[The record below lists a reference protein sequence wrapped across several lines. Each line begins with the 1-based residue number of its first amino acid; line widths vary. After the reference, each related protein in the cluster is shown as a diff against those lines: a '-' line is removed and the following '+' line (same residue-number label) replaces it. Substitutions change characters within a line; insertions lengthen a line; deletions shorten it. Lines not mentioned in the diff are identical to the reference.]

1 MFDNLTNRLNAIFD
15 RLRGYGRLTEENVQE
30 ALREVRVALLE
41 ADVNFKVVKG
51 FIERVREK
59 AVGQDVLKSLTPG
72 QHVVKVVCDAKGRAL
87 YRNDQERGKMV
98 LCVGQCVKFWK
109 PLISKGAPK
118 GKSLPG
124 KLALAKRPGGAMQV
138 TYNGKRLY
146 TFTLDR
152 PGKVTGDNFR
162 DAFGG
167 QAFTW
172 HVVRAGK
179 APTSSGSGSGGYGG
193 GYGYGG

>member
-1 MFDNLTNRLNAIFD
+1 MKRRLIIIGVAAV
-15 RLRGYGRLTEENVQE
+15 L
-30 ALREVRVALLE
+30 ALAVGVALAIAAGSSGTAGSGATVSVKKLG
-41 ADVNFKVVKG
+41 AAGKVLV
-51 FIERVREK
+51 
-59 AVGQDVLKSLTPG
+59 
-72 QHVVKVVCDAKGRAL
+72 DAKGRPL
-87 YRNDQERGKMV
+87 YRNDQEHGAMV
-98 LCVGQCVKFWK
+98 LCVGQCVHFWK
-109 PLISKGAPK
+109 PLISKGEPT

-152 PGKVTGDNFR
+152 PGKVTGDKFR
-162 DAFGG
+162 DSFGG

-172 HVVRAGK
+172 HVLRIGAGSSSSS
-179 APTSSGSGSGGYGG
+179 SSGYG

>member
-1 MFDNLTNRLNAIFD
+1 MKRRLVIIGVAAV
-15 RLRGYGRLTEENVQE
+15 L
-30 ALREVRVALLE
+30 ALAVSVALAIAAGSGGAGGSGGATVSVKKLG
-41 ADVNFKVVKG
+41 AAGKVLV
-51 FIERVREK
+51 
-59 AVGQDVLKSLTPG
+59 
-72 QHVVKVVCDAKGRAL
+72 DAKGRPL

-98 LCVGQCVKFWK
+98 LCIGQCVHFWK
-109 PLISKGAPK
+109 PLVSNGAPK

-167 QAFTW
+167 QSFTW
-172 HVVRAGK
+172 HVVRVGK
-179 APTSSGSGSGGYGG
+179 GSSSSSSSGSGEYGG

>member
-1 MFDNLTNRLNAIFD
+1 MNGTLNHG
-15 RLRGYGRLTEENVQE
+15 RGITVKGRLIIIGIAAVL
-30 ALREVRVALLE
+30 ALAVGVALAIAAGSGGTGGSGGATVSVKKLG
-41 ADVNFKVVKG
+41 AAGKVLV
-51 FIERVREK
+51 
-59 AVGQDVLKSLTPG
+59 
-72 QHVVKVVCDAKGRAL
+72 DAKGRPL

-98 LCVGQCVKFWK
+98 LCVGQCVNFWK

-124 KLALAKRPGGAMQV
+124 KLALEKRPGGAMQV

-152 PGKVTGDNFR
+152 PGKVAGDNFR
-162 DAFGG
+162 DSFGG

-172 HVVRAGK
+172 HVLRVGK
-179 APTSSGSGSGGYGG
+179 GSSSSGSDGDDGYG

>member
-1 MFDNLTNRLNAIFD
+1 MNGTLDHG
-15 RLRGYGRLTEENVQE
+15 RGITVKRRSIIIGVAAVL
-30 ALREVRVALLE
+30 ALAVSVALAIAASGGMGSSGATVSVKKL
-41 ADVNFKVVKG
+41 AAGKVLV
-51 FIERVREK
+51 
-59 AVGQDVLKSLTPG
+59 
-72 QHVVKVVCDAKGRAL
+72 DAKGRPL
-87 YRNDQERGKMV
+87 YRNDQERGAMV

-152 PGKVTGDNFR
+152 PGKVAGDNFR

-167 QAFTW
+167 QSFTW

-179 APTSSGSGSGGYGG
+179 GSSSSGSSGSGGYGG